1 MQRGM
6 AKPSEKTKECHTQA
20 IPPPATRLSLDILL
34 QVRSHLSPLRVS
46 TRTLVA
52 FHQWEEVLT
61 HQHQVVGIQELEATP
76 HLEVIQP
83 LGAIL
88 EP

>member
-1 MQRGM
+1 
-6 AKPSEKTKECHTQA
+6 
-20 IPPPATRLSLDILL
+20 
-34 QVRSHLSPLRVS
+34 LRVS